1 MLWLPVAFVCLMSGP
16 CNFYQG
22 RLSISIEQC
31 LQQNNVAVKALQ
43 QDNDVK
49 AYKTECLLITYNQQD
64 SV

>member
-16 CNFYQG
+16 CNFHQG

-31 LQQNNVAVKALQ
+31 MAQNRVADKAMQ

-49 AYKTECLLITYNQQD
+49 AYKTECLLIVPTQMD
-64 SV
+64 SL